1 MEPFLSDDLLPLAPA
16 PEEDIIEEKLIEE
29 NREETVAKLDYKI
42 KDMEG
47 RA

>member
-1 MEPFLSDDLLPLAPA
+1 MEPFLSDALLPLAPA

-29 NREETVAKLDYKI
+29 NIEEAVKLDYKI
-42 KDMEG
+42 KDTEK